1 MRSIVKSLCLLA
13 LAAFGADPALE
24 FTTTI
29 RPVLE
34 RNCGGCHN
42 PANPKNRI
50 DFLKAQSVKDI
61 EGKRTMWRSVAAQMR
76 NRTMPPMASQLTE
89 EERLRVSAWV
99 DTLLRDTA
107 CSAGDYAGA
116 VAPRRL
122 NRREYKNTIRDLF
135 GVDLT
140 VAELFPA
147 DESAGA
153 GFDTNGETLY
163 IPPMLLERYMEAAGK
178 VLDRAIVTP
187 PLNHVFADGD
197 VSPPPAGPLA
207 NGKPGRMLR
216 PGESVSVKF
225 AVYAEDKYSIR
236 VSVERPREIPFDIQ
250 LKVDGAAVGKMNYGR
265 DRNGGPTARGQVV
278 TLERGTHE
286 VEAVMGAEPV
296 HFYRIIVE
304 QTPAE
309 ASWEKRALHQRL
321 FGLEPGEAPVDGR
334 KAARQLLA
342 RFLPKAFRGPVQAAE
357 VDRFL
362 RLYDQAAERGD
373 PYEERVKLALRGV
386 LVSPRFLFRVEKR
399 TSDAAIVPL
408 DSYDIASRL
417 SYFLWSTMPDEELLG
432 LAARDR
438 LRDEDVL
445 RAQVERMLDDPR
457 SRAFAS
463 AFIGR
468 WLGTQEIGGRAAPL
482 LTELQ
487 HFYTPEVA
495 ADLRQEPVLLFQ
507 HILNDNRSLIELLTA
522 DYTFLTER
530 LAKYYQV
537 EDKVKGLA
545 GDSFQKVQW
554 PDNRRAGV
562 LGFAS
567 VLAMTSHYKAAS
579 PVLRGAWVLDTL
591 LGTPVPAPPPDVPP
605 LEKAAKSDKGLTM
618 RQILARHRADATC
631 ATCHNLIDPIGF
643 GLENFDWMGRWR
655 DTEANGQPVDASG
668 VMPSGERFNGAA
680 ELRQILVQRKDDFVR
695 HLTGKT
701 LGYALGRGIQDR
713 DHCTVQRIG
722 EVLRKENYSARAL
735 IREVVLS
742 VPFRNTQGGVEAVP
756 SSQGPKKAPR
766 RLLGEK

>member
-1 MRSIVKSLCLLA
+1 MLLPLLA

-24 FTTTI
+24 FTSAI

-34 RNCGGCHN
+34 QNCGGCHN

-50 DFLKAQSVKDI
+50 DFLKAQNVKDI
-61 EGKRTMWRSVAAQMR
+61 EAKRGMWRSVAAQMR
-76 NRTMPPMASQLTE
+76 NRTMPPMASKLTE
-89 EERLRVSAWV
+89 DDRLRVSAWV

-122 NRREYKNTIRDLF
+122 NRREYRNTVRDLL

-140 VAELFPA
+140 VSDLFPA

-163 IPPMLLERYMEAAGK
+163 VPPMMMERYLEAAGK
-178 VLDRAIVTP
+178 VLDRVVVTP
-187 PLNHVFADGD
+187 AFNRVFADGE
-197 VSPPPAGPLA
+197 VTPPPAGPLA
-207 NGKPGRMLR
+207 NGKPGRMLKA
-216 PGESVSVKF
+216 GEAVSIRF
-225 AVYAEDKYSIR
+225 AVYSEDKYSIR
-236 VSVERPREIPFDIQ
+236 VSVERPRETPFDIA
-250 LKVDGAAVGKMNYGR
+250 LKVDGAVVGKMNYGR

-278 TLERGTHE
+278 TLERGVHE

-296 HFYRIIVE
+296 HFYRFIVE

-309 ASWEKRALHQRL
+309 PSPEKRALHQRL
-321 FGLEPGEAPVDGR
+321 FGVEPGEYPVEAR
-334 KAARQLLA
+334 SAARRLLA
-342 RFLPKAFRGPVQAAE
+342 SFLPKAFRGPVDSAE
-357 VDRFL
+357 VERFL
-362 RLYDQAAERGD
+362 KLYDQAAQRGD
-373 PYEERVKLALRGV
+373 PYEERVKLALKAV
-386 LVSPRFLFRVEKR
+386 LVSPRFLFKVEKR
-399 TSDAAIVPL
+399 AAGTAIEPL
-408 DSYDIASRL
+408 SSYDLASRL
-417 SYFLWSTMPDEELLG
+417 SYFLWSTMPDAELLS
-432 LAARDR
+432 LAAQNR
-438 LRDEDVL
+438 LQDANVL
-445 RAQVERMLDDPR
+445 RQQVDRMLDDPR
-457 SRAFAS
+457 SRAFAG
-463 AFIGR
+463 AFIGQ
-468 WLGTQEIGGRAAPL
+468 WLGTQEIGGRAVPL

-507 HILNDNRSLIELLTA
+507 HILNDNRSLLELLTA

-537 EDKVKGLA
+537 EDKVKLT

-567 VLAMTSHYKAAS
+567 VLAMTSHYKQGS

-605 LEKAAKSDKGLTM
+605 LEQAAKSDKGLTM

-655 DTEANGQPVDASG
+655 ETDTNGQPVDASG
-668 VMPSGERFNGAA
+668 VMPSGEKFNGVA
-680 ELRQILVQRKDDFVR
+680 ELRQLLMQRKDDFVR

-713 DHCTVQRIG
+713 DHCTVQKIG
-722 EVLRKENYSARAL
+722 ELLQKENYSARAL

-742 VPFRNTQGGVEAVP
+742 VPFRSTQGGVEAMQ
-756 SSQGPKKAPR
+756 SSHAPTKKAPR

>member
-1 MRSIVKSLCLLA
+1 MGSIVMLLPLLA

-24 FTTTI
+24 FTSAI

-34 RNCGGCHN
+34 QNCGGCHS

-61 EGKRTMWRSVAAQMR
+61 EAKRGMWRSVAAQMR
-76 NRTMPPMASQLTE
+76 NRTMPPMASKLTE
-89 EERLRVSAWV
+89 DDRLRVSAWV

-122 NRREYKNTIRDLF
+122 NRREYRNTVRDLF

-140 VAELFPA
+140 VSDLFPA

-163 IPPMLLERYMEAAGK
+163 VPPMMMERYLEAAGK
-178 VLDRAIVTP
+178 VLDRVVVTP
-187 PLNHVFADGD
+187 AFNRVFADGE
-197 VSPPPAGPLA
+197 VTPPPAGPLA
-207 NGKPGRMLR
+207 NGKPGRMLQA
-216 PGESVSVKF
+216 GEAVSIKF
-225 AVYAEDKYSIR
+225 AVYSEDKYSIR
-236 VSVERPREIPFDIQ
+236 VSVERPREIPFDVA
-250 LKVDGAAVGKMNYGR
+250 LKIDGAVVGKMNFGR

-278 TLERGTHE
+278 TLERGVHE

-296 HFYRIIVE
+296 HFYRFIVE
-304 QTPAE
+304 QTAAE
-309 ASWEKRALHQRL
+309 ASTEKRALHQRI
-321 FGLEPGEAPVDGR
+321 FGVEPGEYPVEAR
-334 KAARQLLA
+334 SAARRLLSTV
-342 RFLPKAFRGPVQAAE
+342 LPKAFRGPVDGAE
-357 VDRFL
+357 VERFL
-362 RLYDQAAERGD
+362 KLYDQAVERGD
-373 PYEERVKLALRGV
+373 PYEERVKLALKAV
-386 LVSPRFLFRVEKR
+386 LVSPRFLFKVEKR
-399 TSDAAIVPL
+399 ATGTAIEPL
-408 DSYDIASRL
+408 ASYDLASRL
-417 SYFLWSTMPDEELLG
+417 SYFLWSTMPDAELMA
-432 LAARDR
+432 LAAQNR
-438 LRDEDVL
+438 LQDANVL
-445 RAQVERMLDDPR
+445 RQQVDRMLDDPR
-457 SRAFAS
+457 SRAFAG
-463 AFIGR
+463 AFIGQ
-468 WLGTQEIGGRAAPL
+468 WLGTQEIGGRAVPL

-507 HILNDNRSLIELLTA
+507 HILNDNRSLLELLTA

-537 EDKVKGLA
+537 EDKVKLT

-567 VLAMTSHYKAAS
+567 VLAMTSHYKQGS

-605 LEKAAKSDKGLTM
+605 LEQAAKSDKGLTM

-655 DTEANGQPVDASG
+655 ETDTNGQPVDSSG
-668 VMPSGERFNGAA
+668 VMPSGEKFSGVA
-680 ELRQILVQRKDDFVR
+680 ELRQLLMQRKDDFVR
-695 HLTGKT
+695 HLTGKA
-701 LGYALGRGIQDR
+701 LGYALGRGMQDR
-713 DHCTVQRIG
+713 DHCTVQKIG
-722 EVLRKENYSARAL
+722 EALKKENYSARAL
-735 IREVVLS
+735 IREVVMS
-742 VPFRNTQGGVEAVP
+742 VPFRNTQGGVEAMQ
-756 SSQGPKKAPR
+756 SSHAPTKKAPR